1 MSVLVGLDIGGTKC
15 AVSIG
20 RAESDGI
27 TILRREAIQTPASQ
41 TDAMDALCA
50 LAKSLALGETVA
62 GVGISAGGPLDA
74 ETGMLQS
81 PPNLPGW
88 RDVSLT
94 RLVGEALHAPC
105 VLENDANACAL
116 AEWRWGAGR
125 GSRMMVFLTFGTG
138 LGAGIV
144 ADGRILR
151 GATGDA
157 GEVGHWRIREFG
169 PSGYGKAG
177 SFEGF
182 CSGGG
187 LKQLAVTVG
196 ERYRQNGQPPAF
208 VLDGRYD
215 AKTVAEAARAG
226 EAAAQEVFAICGEAL
241 GSGLSLL
248 VDVLNPDRI
257 VLGSIY
263 ARCADLLAAPMRAV
277 MGRECLPR
285 SLGACEVV
293 PAALGESIGDYAAL
307 ALTAASATSAL
318 PPL

>member
-1 MSVLVGLDIGGTKC
+1 MLVGFDIGGTKC

-20 RAESDGI
+20 RTLGEGVE
-27 TILRREAIQTPASQ
+27 ILRREAIATPAGQ
-41 TDAMDALCA
+41 LEAMDALCA
-50 LAKSLALGETVA
+50 LARKLAGGEAVT

-74 ETGMLQS
+74 EAGMLLS

-105 VLENDANACAL
+105 VLENDANACGL

-208 VLDGRYD
+208 VLDGHYD
-215 AKTVAEAARAG
+215 AKTVADAARTG
-226 EAAAQEVFAICGEAL
+226 DAAAREVFAICGEAL

-263 ARCADLLAAPMRAV
+263 ARCADLLTEPMRAV

-307 ALTAASATSAL
+307 ALAAASAL

>member
-20 RAESDGI
+20 RAEGDGI
-27 TILRREAIQTPASQ
+27 AILQREAIATPASQ
-41 TDAMDALCA
+41 TEAMDALCA
-50 LAKSLALGETVA
+50 LARGLAGGEAVS

-74 ETGMLQS
+74 EAGVLLS
-81 PPNLPGW
+81 PPNLPAW
-88 RDVSLT
+88 RDLSLT
-94 RLVGEALHAPC
+94 KWAGEALGAPAL
-105 VLENDANACAL
+105 LENDANACAL

-144 ADGRILR
+144 ADGRVLR

-157 GEVGHWRIREFG
+157 GEVGHWRIRDFG
-169 PSGYGKAG
+169 PSGYGKIG

-187 LKQLAVTVG
+187 LRQLAQIVC
-196 ERYRQNGQPPAF
+196 ERYRQNGSLPAYAR
-208 VLDGRYD
+208 DGKGD
-215 AKTVAEAARAG
+215 VKAVAEAARAG
-226 EAAAQEVFAICGEAL
+226 DAAAREVFTLCGEAL

-248 VDVLNPDRI
+248 VDVLNPDCI

-263 ARCADLLAAPMRAV
+263 ARCTDLLEPSMQAV
-277 MGRECLPR
+277 MARECLPR
-285 SLGACEVV
+285 SLGACRVV
-293 PAALGESIGDYAAL
+293 PAALGEQIGDYAAL
-307 ALTAASATSAL
+307 ALAREAQAGR
-318 PPL
+318 

>member
-1 MSVLVGLDIGGTKC
+1 MSVFVGLDIGGTKC

-20 RAESDGI
+20 RESGGGI
-27 TILRREAIQTPASQ
+27 DILCREAMPTPKDQ
-41 TDAMDALCA
+41 RVAMAQMCKLATA
-50 LAKSLALGETVA
+50 LARGQHIA

-74 ETGMLQS
+74 RQGMLLS

-94 RLVGEALHAPC
+94 ALATQALGAPC
-105 VLENDANACAL
+105 MLENDANACAL
-116 AEWRWGAGR
+116 AEWRWGAGK

-151 GATGDA
+151 GAAGDA

-187 LKQLAVTVG
+187 LRQLAVTVG
-196 ERYRQNGQPPAF
+196 ERYRQNGNMPDF
-208 VLDGRYD
+208 VRDERYD
-215 AKTVAEAARAG
+215 AKTVAQAARTG
-226 EAAAQEVFAICGEAL
+226 DAAAREVFAICGEAL
-241 GSGLSLL
+241 GCGLALL

-257 VLGSIY
+257 VLGSVY
-263 ARCADLLAAPMRAV
+263 ARCADLLAPPMHMV
-277 MGRECLPR
+277 MARECLPR
-285 SLGACEVV
+285 SLATCQVV
-293 PAALGESIGDYAAL
+293 AATLGEQIGDYAAL
-307 ALTAASATSAL
+307 ALAQQAAGL
-318 PPL
+318 

>member
-1 MSVLVGLDIGGTKC
+1 MLVGFDIGGTKC

-20 RAESDGI
+20 RAQGDGVE
-27 TILRREAIQTPASQ
+27 LLCREAIATPAGQ
-41 TDAMDALCA
+41 LDAMDALCA
-50 LAKSLALGETVA
+50 LARKLAGGEAVA
-62 GVGISAGGPLDA
+62 GAGISAGGPLDV
-74 ETGMLQS
+74 ETGMLLS

-94 RLVGEALHAPC
+94 RLVGEVLHAPC
-105 VLENDANACAL
+105 ALENDANACAL

-157 GEVGHWRIREFG
+157 GEVGHWRIRDFG

-196 ERYRQNGQPPAF
+196 ERYRQNGVPPAF
-208 VLDGRYD
+208 VRDGLYD

-226 EAAAQEVFAICGEAL
+226 DAAAREVFAICGEAL

-263 ARCADLLAAPMRAV
+263 ARCSDLLTGPMRDV
-277 MGRECLPR
+277 MARECLPR
-285 SLGACEVV
+285 SLGACEVL

-307 ALTAASATSAL
+307 AIAASAL